1 MFYNRCEVFFMR
13 NGNKDYIEKNIPQ
26 GRGMI
31 KWLPMAT
38 MPEQYRRIANIL
50 DEQDMISPPIHD
62 DDTRIRLEES
72 IRNSLNSEVVLRY
85 WSTGYEVQ
93 IKCRIEFIEQDSQ
106 FILVSK
112 ENEYLN
118 IEFKHIY
125 DLV

>member
-1 MFYNRCEVFFMR
+1 MR

-31 KWLPMAT
+31 KWLPMVT
-38 MPEQYRRIANIL
+38 MPEQYQRIANML
-50 DEQDMISPPIHD
+50 DEQDMVLPPIHD
-62 DDTRIRLEES
+62 DDTRIRLEER
-72 IRNSLNSEVVLRY
+72 IRNSLNTEVILRY